1 VPEPEPRRED
11 LRAALGARRELGPEY
26 EDAVLDSFLE
36 RVDKS
41 IEARVD
47 ARVAERAGDR
57 GRVARRQSQGG
68 PDSGLVLGIVSLG
81 TGIPITASA
90 GGTAEVRGLVVA
102 WAGISVVNL
111 AHAWGRRRAGS

>member
-11 LRAALGARRELGPEY
+11 LQAALGARRELGPEY

-47 ARVAERAGDR
+47 ARVAERGGDR
-57 GRVARRQSQGG
+57 GQVARRPSQR
-68 PDSGLVLGIVSLG
+68 G
-81 TGIPITASA
+81 TDTPGWCSASSPWAPRRFVTASGRPA
-90 GGTAEVRGLVVA
+90 PAQPLLTPVA
-102 WAGISVVNL
+102 
-111 AHAWGRRRAGS
+111 